1 MALNLRAM
9 TIFNGPD
16 PPLPSLV
23 DDGLEDLVAQLPSSD
38 TFSEGAPT
46 PSLRVLDAGTEASI
60 RRKRAEREMWLDE
73 AYTNFVQGMIDAG
86 ASLSSLYMNHKR
98 ISLVD
103 CKSASLNTSGTSL
116 DSPMTRLA
124 DPPPPSPASSHA
136 MSPRPQI
143 EVSKLMKSLRELK
156 LVERLPPS
164 ECEWKNKK
172 RVCETELPGLRART
186 ASGSKSVIRMFHGLF
201 SYSLHLPLLTMS
213 FVA

>member
-1 MALNLRAM
+1 MALHLRSM
-9 TIFNGPD
+9 TILKGPD

-23 DDGLEDLVAQLPSSD
+23 DDDLEELEAQHLSSD
-38 TFSEGAPT
+38 TCSASAPT

-73 AYTNFVQGMIDAG
+73 AYMNFVQ
-86 ASLSSLYMNHKR
+86 
-98 ISLVD
+98 D

-116 DSPMTRLA
+116 DCSMTRLV

-156 LVERLPPS
+156 LVETPPPS
-164 ECEWKNKK
+164 ECESSPYY
-172 RVCETELPGLRART
+172 RGGGGGRYRR
-186 ASGSKSVIRMFHGLF
+186 SRSR
-201 SYSLHLPLLTMS
+201 SYSPRGS
-213 FVA
+213 RGDPYYY

>member
-1 MALNLRAM
+1 M

-23 DDGLEDLVAQLPSSD
+23 DDDLEDLEAQLPPASSD

-46 PSLRVLDAGTEASI
+46 PSLRVLDAGTEAII

-73 AYTNFVQGMIDAG
+73 AYMNFVQ
-86 ASLSSLYMNHKR
+86 
-98 ISLVD
+98 D

-124 DPPPPSPASSHA
+124 DPPPPSPSSSHA

-164 ECEWKNKK
+164 ECECKNKK
-172 RVCETELPGLRART
+172 RVCETELKTGLPGLRART
-186 ASGSKSVIRMFHGLF
+186 ASGTKSVIRMFHDDEEENESKTPKMLKPSDEGF
-201 SYSLHLPLLTMS
+201 GN
-213 FVA
+213 